1 MILPTVDQAR
11 RMPLKDLERA
21 LTRILDAST
30 GAGVGERE
38 RLREDWRRLHP
49 ILKQRSRS
57 SRTSKRS
64 KRPAGSTSP
73 RTSRNRTR
81 PWSGIAGA

>member
-1 MILPTVDQAR
+1 MILPSSDQAR
-11 RMPLKDLERA
+11 RMPLPDLERA

-49 ILKQRSRS
+49 ILKQRRAQG
-57 SRTSKRS
+57 TLL
-64 KRPAGSTSP
+64 
-73 RTSRNRTR
+73 
-81 PWSGIAGA
+81 

>member
-1 MILPTVDQAR
+1 MTLPTVEQAR

-30 GAGVGERE
+30 AAGLQERE

-49 ILKQRSRS
+49 VLEQRKAQG
-57 SRTSKRS
+57 TLL
-64 KRPAGSTSP
+64 
-73 RTSRNRTR
+73 
-81 PWSGIAGA
+81 